1 MSAGVCWLSPVRT
14 WLARWIATRAWR
26 DGEAVRRVAAGVT
39 VVHVRELTDSI
50 ALATDQAGLRNRLA
64 EDGYLFFRRLL
75 RPADVQAA
83 YQGVHAELSLG
94 GWTELPVSDGW
105 APVRQANGGAAYGP
119 SERGSQAR
127 KALPAPGPSGRWS
140 ARIRSAAAGPRRPV
154 DIRDALADPSFR
166 AAMTSRGL
174 NRLAY
179 LAPLRG
185 LVRLILG
192 TGAFCYPTKVL
203 RVVYPERRSA
213 VTKGR
218 YVHQDFAVGG
228 VQDMLTTW
236 LPLMDISPQL
246 GGLAVLPGSHLGP
259 PLRPRLLRADEA
271 GWATTEFRPGDVLLF
286 HCLTA
291 HAALPNHA
299 DRVRISADF
308 RWQAADQP
316 APSELVLGPAA
327 LQARRGQIELYSRL
341 FGAEP
346 WWEPV
351 PSGLMLRSRA
361 ELTAAPPTASRL
373 IAVHPGWQRWRA
385 PARSVH

>member
-1 MSAGVCWLSPVRT
+1 V
-14 WLARWIATRAWR
+14 
-26 DGEAVRRVAAGVT
+26 D
-39 VVHVRELTDSI
+39 VRELVDSI
-50 ALATDQAGLRNRLA
+50 ALQADQAGLRRRLA

-83 YQGVHAELSLG
+83 YDAVHAELSLG
-94 GWTELPVSDGW
+94 GWTDLPVSDGR
-105 APVRQANGGAAYGP
+105 APARP
-119 SERGSQAR
+119 TSGSQAHGR
-127 KALPAPGPSGRWS
+127 DERTGSQGAAWPGRGQPGRWS
-140 ARIRSAAAGPRRPV
+140 PWARPAVPGPRRPLGV
-154 DIRDALADPSFR
+154 EEALADPSFR
-166 AAMTSRGL
+166 AALASRGL

-185 LVRLILG
+185 VVRLILG
-192 TGAFCYPTKVL
+192 TGAFCYPAKVL
-203 RVVYPERRSA
+203 RVVYPERRGA

-218 YVHQDFAVGG
+218 YVHQDFVVSG

-236 LPLMDISPQL
+236 LPLMDITPQL

-259 PLRPRLLRADEA
+259 PRRPRLLPADEA

-316 APSELVLGPAA
+316 APAELVLGPAS
-327 LQARRGQIELYSRL
+327 LQNRRGQIELYSRVL
-341 FGAEP
+341 GAEP

-351 PSGLMLRSRA
+351 PSGLMLRPRA
-361 ELTAAPPTASRL
+361 ELIGAPPVPSRL
-373 IAVHPGWQRWRA
+373 FAMNPGWQRWRA
-385 PARSVH
+385 PARAVH

>member
-1 MSAGVCWLSPVRT
+1 MR
-14 WLARWIATRAWR
+14 LALGRQGAC
-26 DGEAVRRVAAGVT
+26 GC
-39 VVHVRELTDSI
+39 L
-50 ALATDQAGLRNRLA
+50 QAGLRRRLA

-75 RPADVQAA
+75 RRADVQAA
-83 YQGVHAELSLG
+83 YDGVHAELSLG
-94 GWTELPVSDGW
+94 GWTDLPVAGGL
-105 APVRQANGGAAYGP
+105 APAHPASRDLAHDQDEG
-119 SERGSQAR
+119 RSQR
-127 KALPAPGPSGRWS
+127 RALPGRSSSGRL
-140 ARIRSAAAGPRRPV
+140 AVRPRLAAARARHPV
-154 DIRDALADPSFR
+154 DVQDALADPSFR
-166 AAMTSRGL
+166 AALASRGL

-179 LAPLRG
+179 LAPLRSM
-185 LVRLILG
+185 VRLILG
-192 TGAFCYPTKVL
+192 TGAFCYPAKVL
-203 RVVYPERRSA
+203 RVVYPERRGA

-218 YVHQDFAVGG
+218 YVHQDFAVAG

-236 LPLMDISPQL
+236 LPLMDIPPQL

-299 DRVRISADF
+299 DQVRISADF

-316 APSELVLGPAA
+316 APAELVLGPAA
-327 LQARRGQIELYSRL
+327 LQARRGQIELYSKL

-361 ELTAAPPTASRL
+361 ELTAAPPPGSRL
-373 IAVHPGWQRWRA
+373 IAVHLDWQRWHA
-385 PARSVH
+385 PAQSVH

>member
-1 MSAGVCWLSPVRT
+1 
-14 WLARWIATRAWR
+14 
-26 DGEAVRRVAAGVT
+26 VAAARYRI
-39 VVHVRELTDSI
+39 HVRELVDSI
-50 ALATDQAGLRNRLA
+50 ALQADQAGLRRRLA

-83 YQGVHAELSLG
+83 YDGVRAELSLG
-94 GWTELPVSDGW
+94 GWTDLAVTDGRT
-105 APVRQANGGAAYGP
+105 PGRPPNGRQDHSREDGRRAGP
-119 SERGSQAR
+119 SRVASA
-127 KALPAPGPSGRWS
+127 RWS
-140 ARIRSAAAGPRRPV
+140 ARAWPAAAGSRRPV
-154 DIRDALADPSFR
+154 DVRDALADPSFR
-166 AAMTSRGL
+166 AALTSRGL

-185 LVRLILG
+185 VARLILG

-203 RVVYPERRSA
+203 RVVYPERRWA

-218 YVHQDFAVGG
+218 YVHQDFAVAG

-236 LPLMDISPQL
+236 LPLMDIPPQL
-246 GGLAVLPGSHLGP
+246 GGLAVLPGSQLGP

-271 GWATTEFRPGDVLLF
+271 GWATTDYRPGDVLLF

-299 DRVRISADF
+299 DQVRISADF
-308 RWQAADQP
+308 RWQAADQAAP
-316 APSELVLGPAA
+316 AEMVLGPAA

-361 ELTAAPPTASRL
+361 ELTGAPPTASRL

-385 PARSVH
+385 PAGQVH

>member
-1 MSAGVCWLSPVRT
+1 MGRPP
-14 WLARWIATRAWR
+14 
-26 DGEAVRRVAAGVT
+26 GVT
-39 VVHVRELTDSI
+39 VVLVRELVDSI
-50 ALATDQAGLRNRLA
+50 ALQTDQAGLRRRLA

-83 YQGVHAELSLG
+83 YDAVHAELSLG
-94 GWTELPVSDGW
+94 GWTELPVTDGQTH
-105 APVRQANGGAAYGP
+105 AGLQRNGHEPGTRPGRGAVGRW
-119 SERGSQAR
+119 RGRDWPA
-127 KALPAPGPSGRWS
+127 APGSHRAVG
-140 ARIRSAAAGPRRPV
+140 V
-154 DIRDALADPSFR
+154 QEALADPSFR
-166 AAMTSRGL
+166 AALASRGL

-185 LVRLILG
+185 VVRLILG
-192 TGAFCYPTKVL
+192 TGAFCYPAKVL
-203 RVVYPERRSA
+203 RVVYPERRGE
-213 VTKGR
+213 VTRGR
-218 YVHQDFAVGG
+218 YVHQDFAVTG

-236 LPLMDISPQL
+236 LPLMDIVPEL

-259 PLRPRLLRADEA
+259 PLRPRLLPADEK

-316 APSELVLGPAA
+316 APAELVLGPAA
-327 LQARRGQIELYSRL
+327 VQARRGQAELYSRL
-341 FGAEP
+341 LGAEP

-361 ELTAAPPTASRL
+361 ELMAVPPPLSRL
-373 IAVHPGWQRWRA
+373 FGMHRGWQRWRA
-385 PARSVH
+385 PAAPVH